1 MLGLNKKE
9 IENIDKILIGLIA
22 TILLMSCAAVYSAS
36 YDAQAGVIL
45 DFYDKQVVWV
55 CLGFVIFL
63 IFSWIGHNRFI
74 KYLPVLY
81 VLACVALFFVLLMP
95 PIMGAR
101 RWLLIGGL
109 RLQPSEFF
117 KIVWVLTLARMF
129 VSYDDKKLGFKDIL
143 AKVPP
148 VLVPFILVFLQPD
161 LGTAGSFLVIWG
173 IVILFIGI
181 KKGPAIFAAVS
192 ASISLPVLWN
202 FFMHDYQRKRVLT
215 FLDPEKDPFG
225 SGYHVIQSKIGI
237 GSGGIWGKGFLEGT
251 QSHLKFIPE
260 RHTDFIFSVV
270 AEEGGLFGA
279 TIVVLLFLFL
289 ITRIIIISI
298 ETRDA
303 SSKVLC
309 VAVASFIFFQFLLNS
324 AMTMGM
330 MPVVG
335 KPMPLFSYGGSSLLT
350 FMAMLGLVNSV
361 AMRKYNPIGQN

>member
-1 MLGLNKKE
+1 MLGLNRKE
-9 IENIDKILIGLIA
+9 IENIDKVLIA
-22 TILLMSCAAVYSAS
+22 LVAAILVMSCTAVYSAS
-36 YDAQAGVIL
+36 FDAQADVIRG
-45 DFYDKQVVWV
+45 FYEKQVVWV
-55 CLGFVIFL
+55 ILGFITFL

-74 KYLPVLY
+74 KYTPIFY
-81 VLACVALFFVLLMP
+81 VIACVALIFVLLMP

-101 RWLLIGGL
+101 RWLLLGSF

-129 VSYDDKKLGFKDIL
+129 VTYDEKKLGFKDIL
-143 AKVPP
+143 SKVPLLLP
-148 VLVPFILVFLQPD
+148 PFVLVFLQPD

-181 KKGPAIFAAVS
+181 KRGPAIFAVAS
-192 ASISLPVLWN
+192 ASVLLPVMWN
-202 FFMHDYQRKRVLT
+202 FFMHDYQRQRVLT

-270 AEEGGLFGA
+270 AEETGLIGA
-279 TIVVLLFLFL
+279 SLVVLVFLFL
-289 ITRIIIISI
+289 IARIIVISI
-298 ETRDA
+298 EARDA

-309 VAVASFIFFQFLLNS
+309 VGVASYIFFQFFVNS

-335 KPMPLFSYGGSSLLT
+335 IPMPIFSYGGSSLLT